1 MPHLIAELEAMAA
14 MRGLNFAEELSLS
27 FIILEDDSEV
37 IIKALRSNED
47 SLISFS
53 HLIVEA
59 KLILVSFCSITFN
72 HICRQGNTITYNLIR
87 HARHVSNFSM

>member
-1 MPHLIAELEAMAA
+1 MPHLIAELEAMTA

-27 FIILEDDSEV
+27 VIILEDDSKV

-53 HLIVEA
+53 HLIVEE
-59 KLILVSFCSITFN
+59 KLIFSFLLFN
-72 HICRQGNTITYNLIR
+72 N
-87 HARHVSNFSM
+87 V

>member
-1 MPHLIAELEAMAA
+1 MAIV
-14 MRGLNFAEELSLS
+14 RGLNFAKELSLS

-59 KLILVSFCSITFN
+59 KLIFN
-72 HICRQGNTITYNLIR
+72 FLLFNN
-87 HARHVSNFSM
+87 V

>member
-1 MPHLIAELEAMAA
+1 MPHSIAELEAMEIV
-14 MRGLNFAEELSLS
+14 RGLNFAKELILS

-59 KLILVSFCSITFN
+59 KLIFSFLLFN
-72 HICRQGNTITYNLIR
+72 N
-87 HARHVSNFSM
+87 V

>member
-1 MPHLIAELEAMAA
+1 MPHSIAELEAMAIV
-14 MRGLNFAEELSLS
+14 RGLNFAKELSLS

-59 KLILVSFCSITFN
+59 KLIFN
-72 HICRQGNTITYNLIR
+72 FLLFNN
-87 HARHVSNFSM
+87 V